1 MMLSLKEI
9 IKRKQAK
16 NIAIVGKGM
25 SIDKVD
31 LANLQDFIIINMNDS
46 ELLVP
51 GDICVFHDT
60 WVLDFLKNNEPK
72 CDLYFSDK
80 EIGDEVHQVLCD
92 FIPSNPE
99 NVQFLMNRFF
109 SDKIYLE
116 QHLILS
122 ALRIADE
129 IGRIDGTAPNCFLLG
144 FDFSAKT
151 GYTNKIAT
159 VKHHAADYSE
169 HMVSTQE
176 NALIKIL
183 AQEHRL
189 SIKINHVG
197 DKSYSAYSVEEF
209 NKIFPKRDEFKFQR
223 NTKIDG
229 SSERVEVVAEIT
241 TNHQGDMSK
250 LLKMITLAKGAG
262 ADYVKLQKRDVDTF
276 YSQAQLEGPYDSPFG
291 STFRDYRYGIELT
304 RDQFAEVD
312 NHCKK
317 IGIRWF
323 VSILDRLSFD
333 YMYDFDLDL
342 IKLPSTISEHKEFL
356 SYVASSFKKD
366 IVIST
371 GYTDVSYENFIL
383 ENFSACRK
391 LYLLQCT
398 SAYPC
403 PMDDAQI
410 AVVRHYNQLAA
421 KSNIVPGYS
430 SHDVGSLCSM
440 MAVAAGARMIEKHV
454 KLDSVTWAH
463 FDDVALDLGTGEFRD
478 FVSDI
483 RKAEVIVGAPKKS
496 VRDSEHHKYWLAAPE
511 EA

>member
-1 MMLSLKEI
+1 VMSSLKEI

-16 NIAIVGKGM
+16 NIAIVGKGA

-46 ELLVP
+46 EVLVP
-51 GDICVFHDT
+51 GDICVFHDA
-60 WVLDFLKNNEPK
+60 WVLDFLKKNEPK

-80 EIGDEVHQVLCD
+80 EIDDEVSQVLCD

-99 NVQFLMNRFF
+99 AVQFLMNRFF

-129 IGRIDGTAPNCFLLG
+129 IGRIDGTVPNCFLLG

-151 GYTNKIAT
+151 GYTNKMAA
-159 VKHHAADYSE
+159 VNHHTPDYSE

-176 NALIKIL
+176 NSLIKIL

-197 DKSYSAYSVEEF
+197 NKPYSAHSVEEF
-209 NKIFPKRDEFKFQR
+209 NKIFPKHDKFKFHR
-223 NTKIDG
+223 NTKIGG
-229 SSERVEVVAEIT
+229 SSEQVEVVAEIT

-250 LLKMITLAKGAG
+250 LLKMITLAKDAG

-276 YSQAQLEGPYDSPFG
+276 YSQEQLEGPYDSPFG
-291 STFRDYRYGIELT
+291 DTFRHYRHGIELT
-304 RDQFAEVD
+304 RAQFKEVD
-312 NHCKK
+312 NHCRK

-333 YMYDFDLDL
+333 YMDSFDLDL

-356 SYVASSFKKD
+356 SHVASTFKKD

-371 GYTDVSYENFIL
+371 GYTDESYENFIL

-391 LYLLQCT
+391 LYLMQCT

-403 PMDDAQI
+403 PMEDAQI
-410 AVVRHYNQLAA
+410 AVIRHYSQIAA
-421 KSNIVPGYS
+421 KSNIVPGFS

-463 FDDVALDLGTGEFRD
+463 FDDVALDLGTGEFKD

-483 RKAEVIVGAPKKS
+483 RKAEVIVGTPKKS
-496 VRDSEHHKYWLAAPE
+496 VRDSEHHKYWLTTSTK
-511 EA
+511 

>member
-1 MMLSLKEI
+1 MSSIKEI
-9 IKRKQAK
+9 IELKKAK
-16 NIAIVGKGM
+16 NIAIIGKGI

-60 WVLDFLKNNEPK
+60 WVLDFLKKNEPK
-72 CDLYFSDK
+72 CNLYFSDK
-80 EIGDEVHQVLCD
+80 EIDNEVPQVLCE

-99 NVQFLMNRFF
+99 NAQFLINRFF

-116 QHLILS
+116 QYLILS

-129 IGRIDGTAPNCFLLG
+129 IGRIDGTTPNCFLLG

-151 GYTNKIAT
+151 GYTNKITT
-159 VKHHAADYSE
+159 VKHHTTDYSE

-176 NALIKIL
+176 NALLEIL
-183 AQEHRL
+183 TQEHRL

-197 DKSYSAYSVEEF
+197 NKSYSVLSVDEF
-209 NKIFPKRDEFKFQR
+209 NKILPSREEFKFQR
-223 NTKIDG
+223 NTKTDD
-229 SSERVEVVAEIT
+229 SSERVDVVAEIT

-250 LLKMITLAKGAG
+250 LLDMITLAKDAG

-276 YSQAQLEGPYDSPFG
+276 YSKQQLDEPYDSPFG
-291 STFRDYRYGIELT
+291 STFREYRHGIELT
-304 RDQFAEVD
+304 RDQFIEVD
-312 NHCKK
+312 NHCREM
-317 IGIRWF
+317 GIRWY
-323 VSILDRLSFD
+323 VSILDRISYE
-333 YMYDFDLDL
+333 YMENFDLDI

-356 SYVASSFKKD
+356 SYVASNFKKD

-371 GYTDVSYENFIL
+371 GYTDESYENFIL
-383 ENFSACRK
+383 ENFSDCRK

-410 AVVRHYNQLAA
+410 GVVGHYNKLAA
-421 KSNIVPGYS
+421 KSNIIPGYS
-430 SHDVGSLCSM
+430 SHDIGSLCSM

-454 KLDSVTWAH
+454 KLDSVNWAH
-463 FDDVALDLGTGEFRD
+463 FDDVALDLGTGEFKD

-483 RKAEVIVGAPKKS
+483 RKAEAIVGASKKS
-496 VRDSEHHKYWLAAPE
+496 VRDSEHHKYWLISPE
-511 EA
+511 EN